1 MNISC
6 FWLSEWRLRSSAL
19 FRRGRYLT
27 IVQFIIILIRAIFYW
42 SMSWVNDK
50 WFGFFLAL
58 IVYWLFFFLFHVG
71 LRGGGLHLRFEFVV
85 EHLQFQVRAFIEG
98 LIIGIDKV
106 GIIFLTWGR
115 FKRWG
120 IVVVLFRLSWPLDR
134 TIDLCRALRLFLH
147 LYCLFL
153 VNGLFFSKRF
163 LLRNDNRLRLIRFL
177 QIILFTLH
185 LFLLYFRRFLAV
197 YLWLIYLLLDTMNR
211 FLRFDDIAWFW
222 TLFTW
227 GGLLIWYL
235 GFWILMG
242 IRMYLN
248 FIDLGGF
255 FRFLFDLLEYI
266 RIFRWWLYWRAFY
279 WFLYFGTGV

>member
-1 MNISC
+1 M
-6 FWLSEWRLRSSAL
+6 
-19 FRRGRYLT
+19 
-27 IVQFIIILIRAIFYW
+27 
-42 SMSWVNDK
+42 
-50 WFGFFLAL
+50 
-58 IVYWLFFFLFHVG
+58 
-71 LRGGGLHLRFEFVV
+71 
-85 EHLQFQVRAFIEG
+85 RAFVEG
-98 LIIGIDKV
+98 LIIVIDKV

-115 FKRWG
+115 FKRWR
-120 IVVVLFRLSWPLDR
+120 IVVVLFRWSWPLDR
-134 TIDLCRALRLFLH
+134 TIDLWRAFRLFLH

-153 VNGLFFSKRF
+153 VNGWFFSKRF
-163 LLRNDNRLRLIRFL
+163 LLRNDNRLRFIRIL

-227 GGLLIWYL
+227 RGLLIWYL
-235 GFWILMG
+235 GFGILMG

-255 FRFLFDLLEYI
+255 FRFLFHLFE
-266 RIFRWWLYWRAFY
+266 
-279 WFLYFGTGV
+279 